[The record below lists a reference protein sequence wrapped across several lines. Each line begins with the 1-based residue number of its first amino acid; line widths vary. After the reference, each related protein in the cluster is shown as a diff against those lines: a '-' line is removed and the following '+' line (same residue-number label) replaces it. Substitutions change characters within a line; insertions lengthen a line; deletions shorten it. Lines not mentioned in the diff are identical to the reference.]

1 MRRRRPQG
9 RTVHGL
15 LLLDKASGCTSNRA
29 LQRVRRLY
37 SAAKAGHTG
46 SLDPLATGMLPIA
59 FGHATRLSQYL
70 LDAEKA
76 YTVVAELGAATDTAD
91 ADGTVI
97 ARADGP
103 PPELSAVEAA
113 LERFRGT
120 FEQVP
125 PMYSALKHEGRRLYE
140 IARSG
145 ESVERAPRTVTVYAL
160 ELERYAWPEIELT
173 VRCSK
178 GTYVRTLVCDIA
190 EALGT
195 LGFVKALRRIGVGPF
210 TAADMHTEAELEAV
224 ASQSGLAGLDALL
237 LPPERMLFGMPA
249 VAVDAQCAARI
260 AQGGRVPAEPGWP
273 TGRVAIQGPAGL
285 VGVGEI
291 AGNALQPR
299 VVLPP

>member
-1 MRRRRPQG
+1 
-9 RTVHGL
+9 
-15 LLLDKASGCTSNRA
+15 
-29 LQRVRRLY
+29 VRRLY

-59 FGHATRLSQYL
+59 FGHGTRLSQYL
-70 LDAEKA
+70 LDAQKSYA
-76 YTVVAELGAATDTAD
+76 VVAELGAATDTAD

-97 ARADGP
+97 GRAAGEP
-103 PPELSAVEAA
+103 PTPAAVAAA

-145 ESVERAPRTVTVYAL
+145 ESVERAPRTITVYAL
-160 ELERYAWPEIELT
+160 ELDRYAWPELAFT

-190 EALGT
+190 AALGT

-210 TAADMHTEAELEAV
+210 TAADMHTEAELETI
-224 ASQSGLAGLDALL
+224 ASESGLAGLDALL
-237 LPPERMLFGMPA
+237 LPPARMLLGMPA
-249 VAVDAQCAARI
+249 VVVDAGAAARI
-260 AQGGRVPAEPGWP
+260 GQGGRVAAESGWP
-273 TGRVAIQGPAGL
+273 EGRVAIHGPAGL
-285 VGVGEI
+285 VGVGDVAVGE
-291 AGNALQPR
+291 LQPR
-299 VVLPP
+299 LVLPP